1 MIDFGLSQHFNIGDI
16 HIDTVGT
23 PYAVAPEVIN
33 GMYDEQSDLWAIGVI
48 AFLLHC
54 GDPPFGGCGGPE
66 SLMQIRS
73 SILSAKFKFEP
84 KEIWCNVSQSARDFI
99 CQLLVLDPQK
109 RPTARQC
116 QKSSW
121 MLEWRNKERIKG
133 DTTLNPN
140 VIKAL
145 VDFKELSDLQKL
157 LCKVLSFTL
166 LPGQIADLRKEF
178 EKLDVDCSGE
188 ITLLSLKALLC
199 QGPSALKEEE
209 VECIF
214 NVMHV
219 GKTATCVHWH
229 EFIAAVLRQCKVDER
244 NLKLAFDR
252 LDSDHKGYITFENIR
267 DLMGRD
273 AADSEDDLRLMWD
286 ESMNCYHI
294 QNSQITYESFLLSM
308 AWYTEKDLQCIR
320 PSVSTLCL
328 SDLSG
333 SLSSLRFSEEKT
345 EKINIE
351 KKNQSFLAQSH
362 HIGLYGNNGEEFE
375 EDGPICI

>member
-1 MIDFGLSQHFNIGDI
+1 VLTGGFT
-16 HIDTVGT
+16 DTDRACT
-23 PYAVAPEVIN
+23 
-33 GMYDEQSDLWAIGVI
+33 
-48 AFLLHC
+48 
-54 GDPPFGGCGGPE
+54 E
-66 SLMQIRS
+66 SVH
-73 SILSAKFKFEP
+73 K
-84 KEIWCNVSQSARDFI
+84 V
-99 CQLLVLDPQK
+99 
-109 RPTARQC
+109 
-116 QKSSW
+116 
-121 MLEWRNKERIKG
+121 
-133 DTTLNPN
+133 
-140 VIKAL
+140 
-145 VDFKELSDLQKL
+145 QKL
-157 LCKVLSFTL
+157 FNNL
-166 LPGQIADLRKEF
+166 KEDC
-178 EKLDVDCSGE
+178 EIVSKWNKDVIQSISGSDKDTSQQDHSLE
-188 ITLLSLKALLC
+188 INAN
-199 QGPSALKEEE
+199 PSALKEEE

-252 LDSDHKGYITFENIR
+252 LDSDHKGYTTFENIR
-267 DLMGRD
+267 DLMSLD
-273 AADSEDDLRLMWD
+273 AADSEDDLRLMWN

-345 EKINIE
+345 EKINKE

-362 HIGLYGNNGEEFE
+362 HIGLYGNNSEEFE
-375 EDGPICI
+375 EDGPLCI

>member
-1 MIDFGLSQHFNIGDI
+1 
-16 HIDTVGT
+16 
-23 PYAVAPEVIN
+23 
-33 GMYDEQSDLWAIGVI
+33 
-48 AFLLHC
+48 
-54 GDPPFGGCGGPE
+54 
-66 SLMQIRS
+66 
-73 SILSAKFKFEP
+73 
-84 KEIWCNVSQSARDFI
+84 
-99 CQLLVLDPQK
+99 
-109 RPTARQC
+109 
-116 QKSSW
+116 

-229 EFIAAVLRQCKVDER
+229 EFIAAVLSQCKVDER